1 MGGSRIV
8 ISHWHHLIENFHTPP
23 LDFYQRIGQAMDQRQ
38 VPETE
43 MSHIDWRESGV
54 FSAKRDYLRVRRGR
68 NVFDICGAPFG
79 TGFFVSWWLAAVRPS
94 PILPTILLFLLSTLL
109 WYVAISLLGFSQ
121 GMLAMI
127 VLWIVSFFAVG
138 AFISQGESI
147 WADYVMVIPILGWL
161 LELIFRPVTYYRTDT
176 ALMFQAMV
184 NASVQ
189 QVIEDLLRGTGLRL
203 LSESERKPIMRDF
216 FGK

>member
-23 LDFYQRIGQAMDQRQ
+23 LEFYQRIGQAMDQRQ

-43 MSHIDWRESGV
+43 MSTVNWAESGM
-54 FSAKRDYLRVRRGR
+54 FSAKRTYLRFRRGR

-94 PILPTILLFLLSTLL
+94 PELPSILFFVLSALLL
-109 WYVAISLLGFSQ
+109 YVVVGLLG
-121 GMLAMI
+121 LAAGLLVMV
-127 VLWIVSFFAVG
+127 VLFVVSFFVVG

-147 WADYVMVIPILGWL
+147 WPDYVLVIPVLGWF

-176 ALMFQAMV
+176 ALMFQGMA

-189 QVIEDLLRGTGLRL
+189 QVIEELLRGTGLRL

-216 FGK
+216 FGR